1 MSYSTFFKK
10 ESLYNRP
17 TTASIT
23 QIAGGETSVIKM
35 TPAKIEP
42 AENYLN
48 RRIDELYALL
58 NRTVV
63 SIHHCANCGG
73 TLEVPA
79 NNGVFYCKYCG
90 SPHTVNTVQLNS
102 TY

>member
-1 MSYSTFFKK
+1 MSYSKFFI
-10 ESLYNRP
+10 YNKP

-23 QIAGGETSVIKM
+23 QIAGCETSVIKM
-35 TPAKIEP
+35 TPDNAKIEP

-48 RRIDELYALL
+48 RRIDELYVLL

-73 TLEVPA
+73 TLEVSA
-79 NNGVFYCKYCG
+79 NKGVFYCKYCG